1 MDGVSIYV
9 GDAQGTNFQ
18 GNKLCGEDVV
28 TKEEENFSVRGI
40 RGVGCKCLPYG
51 SIVTLKVNWENPQQR
66 DKVTIAR
73 IGVFGLPKK
82 VSQDV
87 VNGPINLSE
96 SKSQSSSPSST
107 PANEVPTENVN
118 VDVTCTIAAEDKVT
132 WANYV
137 QGEENKQ
144 NLVIQKYDDHWFNPK
159 IVNFQHQHTI
169 GSLEIRAVDTR
180 TMGGHCNESGIVVY
194 CNASDPSSPW
204 HHFKSD
210 PSTWKSIKGDV
221 LCSDEDSRMIAT
233 VKNPHEESPM
243 DRTKWIQDMLDKGA
257 KHLWNGIARGAIQKV
272 TFVGTP

>member
-9 GDAQGTNFQ
+9 GDTQGTNFQ

-40 RGVGCKCLPYG
+40 RGVGCNCLPYG
-51 SIVTLKVNWENPQQR
+51 SIVTLKVFWENPQQR

-107 PANEVPTENVN
+107 PANEIPTENVT
-118 VDVTCTIAAEDKVT
+118 VDVTCTIAANDKVT

-137 QGEENKQ
+137 QGWETKH
-144 NLVIQKYDDHWFNPK
+144 LVIQKYDDHWFNPK
-159 IVNFQHQHTI
+159 IVNFQHLHTI

-221 LCSDEDSRMIAT
+221 LCSDEDSRMIAA
-233 VKNPHEESPM
+233 VKNAAT
-243 DRTKWIQDMLDKGA
+243 DQTKWIQDMLDKGA
-257 KHLWNGIARGAIQKV
+257 KHLWNGIARGVIQKV
-272 TFVGTP
+272 TFIGTP